1 MEFINDKQS
10 LRLYFFIRQGRA
22 VWQLVGL
29 FSQRSVVQIYPL
41 QPIEDKEVVSKKK
54 ESKNPV
60 GRPRAITEDV
70 LQKLKE
76 AFMMGCSKR
85 EACLYA
91 DVAESTFYD
100 FLKEYPEYSEKIEI
114 WKSYEKIK
122 ARMVVHKALD
132 KGDRDMAKWY
142 LERKAKD
149 EFNTKME
156 IDAAVKDKVKV
167 VIIDDLPDEE

>member
-1 MEFINDKQS
+1 MILKINPKQS
-10 LRLYFFIRQGRA
+10 I
-22 VWQLVGL
+22 
-29 FSQRSVVQIYPL
+29 SQIMHSLSSGDTLLLEDGIY
-41 QPIEDKEVVSKKK
+41 K
-54 ESKNPV
+54 
-60 GRPRAITEDV
+60 
-70 LQKLKE
+70 
-76 AFMMGCSKR
+76 
-85 EACLYA
+85 
-91 DVAESTFYD
+91 
-100 FLKEYPEYSEKIEI
+100 EKIEI